1 MLTEE
6 NVTKCS
12 RMVTVTRN
20 KKLIY
25 QNVVLSHC

>member
-6 NVTKCS
+6 KVTRGS
-12 RMVTVTRN
+12 RMVTVTWN
-20 KKLIY
+20 KKMIN